1 MGVSLKEVEE
11 QARQLTLH
19 ERAELA
25 ENLLESLHSALFDV
39 EAAWAQ
45 EIEDRIAAFD
55 RGEIDAHA
63 AEEVFAEA
71 RRLSR

>member
-39 EAAWAQ
+39 EATWAQ